1 MSRETPTAPQEHTKE
16 PWHYET
22 HPSIAGI
29 YGGLKEKGEE
39 IIIASLSTEASEG
52 NQMYPDAHAN
62 AARIVAAVNAVA
74 GIPTEELTRLG
85 LGGLAKIYAD
95 RNQSNA

>member
-1 MSRETPTAPQEHTKE
+1 MSRETPTAPREAKMTHTPE
-16 PWHYET
+16 PWELT
-22 HPSIAGI
+22 GSGI
-29 YGGLKEKGEE
+29 VAVGQKDLIGKVFYD
-39 IIIASLSTEASEG
+39 G
-52 NQMYPDAHAN
+52 NNNADAN